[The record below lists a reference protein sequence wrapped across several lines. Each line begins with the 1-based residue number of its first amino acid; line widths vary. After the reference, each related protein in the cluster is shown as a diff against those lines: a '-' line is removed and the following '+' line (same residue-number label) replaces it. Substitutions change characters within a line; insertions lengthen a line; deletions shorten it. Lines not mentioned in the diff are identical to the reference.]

1 MVILCQATGR
11 AIFMSRVGV
20 LAKRCANFPR
30 NRFIKRSINYKK
42 ERMKKLILQ
51 KKENVRFLSLQNI
64 NFSWRGAKWIS
75 TQRYFIC
82 VSSDPKLNADAI
94 IQIRRYHQFPH
105 VRLQPRILGIPES
118 CIFLLNRAKLH
129 FCQPIYWKVSKISKD
144 LMRCMFLIKHLSIFS
159 LSLFLFLPK
168 WAFFIAIA
176 DNACYHNVCF
186 IMSFNLVQTYMV
198 FH

>member
-42 ERMKKLILQ
+42 KRMKKLILQ
-51 KKENVRFLSLQNI
+51 KKKKMSDFYLCKILISLEEALSEFL
-64 NFSWRGAKWIS
+64 
-75 TQRYFIC
+75 QRYFIC

-118 CIFLLNRAKLH
+118 CSIFLLNRAKLH
-129 FCQPIYWKVSKISKD
+129 FCQPIY
-144 LMRCMFLIKHLSIFS
+144 
-159 LSLFLFLPK
+159 
-168 WAFFIAIA
+168 
-176 DNACYHNVCF
+176 
-186 IMSFNLVQTYMV
+186 
-198 FH
+198 